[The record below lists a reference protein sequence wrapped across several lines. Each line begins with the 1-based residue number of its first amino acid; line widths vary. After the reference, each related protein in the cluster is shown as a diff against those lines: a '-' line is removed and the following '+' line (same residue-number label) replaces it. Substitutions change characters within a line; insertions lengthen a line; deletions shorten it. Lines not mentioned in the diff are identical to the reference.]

1 MIEAGGGEERIR
13 QLMMS
18 LLDGELNASEREE
31 LERLMAADPA
41 LEKEWGALVRL
52 KEVTGTMS
60 FRKPPDQIWE
70 VYWTSVYSR
79 LERGIGWILLSL
91 GAMVLISYG
100 AWKGVQELVADAGMP
115 WFLKGAILATVV
127 GLVVLLVS
135 VLREKLFRRGRERY
149 KDVDR

>member
-1 MIEAGGGEERIR
+1 MEARGGEERIR

-18 LLDGELNASEREE
+18 MLDGELDSGEQEE
-31 LERLMAADPA
+31 LRRLFAADPA
-41 LEKEWGALVRL
+41 LEKEWDGLVRL
-52 KEVTGTMS
+52 KEVTDTMR
-60 FRKPPDQIWE
+60 FRKPSDGIWE

-91 GAMVLISYG
+91 GAIVLISYG
-100 AWKGVQELVADAGMP
+100 AWKGVQGLVADAGVP
-115 WFLKGAILATVV
+115 LFLKGAILATVV

-135 VLREKLFRRGRERY
+135 VLREKLFMKRRERY